1 MNEIK
6 NQAKQ
11 TPIEIALGIVEDGK
25 TTARNLYEFLEMD
38 ETHYSRWVKSNIVD
52 NPFAIENEDYEV
64 LAIRG
69 EKPKGGRPTQDFKLS
84 ANFAKKL
91 SMQGKTEKAEQARD
105 YFIKVEDKL
114 KEAVQK
120 ELEKKESGGA
130 TMRLYKNNRWYILT
144 IGDEIYSLKPDE
156 AAMIVKAQSA
166 MVMNGVTQV
175 IDVIKTMVAGLGR
188 DRHLEFV
195 SEFTMGNGNTAL
207 EDKACGNAGG

>member
-1 MNEIK
+1 MGAIQNID
-6 NQAKQ
+6 KQ
-11 TPIEIALGIVEDGK
+11 TPIEIVLGIDDDGK
-25 TTARNLYEFLEMD
+25 TTAKRLYDFLGLAKGQF
-38 ETHYSRWVKSNIVD
+38 SRWAKTNIVE
-52 NPFAIENEDYEV
+52 NPFAESGVDYEGFDIDV
-64 LAIRG
+64 EGNKTKDYR
-69 EKPKGGRPTQDFKLS
+69 LS

-114 KEAVQK
+114 KEVVRK
-120 ELEKKESGGA
+120 ELEKKESSGA

-166 MVMNGVTQV
+166 MVMNGVAQV

-195 SEFTMGNGNTAL
+195 SGFTMGTGNVAL
-207 EDKACGNAGG
+207 ENKACGNAGG